1 LACAGR
7 GVAMSL
13 YGLTEARLAV
23 LRELVWLTF
32 EAPSWAAAPQGGF
45 WRPYHVRYFRGQ
57 GRSEAA
63 RADLT
68 LVQVRYQLG
77 ELVKQG
83 YAEKAPGGVVGR
95 AVFRATAA
103 GREAAR

>member
-1 LACAGR
+1 MRYVGLA
-7 GVAMSL
+7 
-13 YGLTEARLAV
+13 LTEARLAV

-32 EAPSWAAAPQGGF
+32 EAPSYAAAPQGGF

-57 GRSEAA
+57 ERSEAA
-63 RADLT
+63 RAELT

-83 YAEKAPGGVVGR
+83 YAEKAPGGIGGR

-103 GREAAR
+103 GREAAA